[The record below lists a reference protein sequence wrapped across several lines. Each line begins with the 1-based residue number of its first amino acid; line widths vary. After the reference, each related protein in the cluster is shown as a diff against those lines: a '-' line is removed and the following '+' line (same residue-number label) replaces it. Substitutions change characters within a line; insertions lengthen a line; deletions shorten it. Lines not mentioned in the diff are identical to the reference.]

1 MDDRSPARLL
11 APAALVASFIALILV
26 VSTSGDGEEGGA
38 EPERTRPART
48 TASAPAT
55 RPAAPPASPARSA
68 RFYTVKPGDILSTIA
83 AQTGVPAQQIEDLNP
98 EVDPQGLV
106 PGQRLRVRP

>member
-11 APAALVASFIALILV
+11 APAALVAGFIALILV
-26 VSTSGDGEEGGA
+26 VSTSGGGED
-38 EPERTRPART
+38 EPSRERSRPART
-48 TASAPAT
+48 TTTAT
-55 RPAAPPASPARSA
+55 PPPAQRPPAPQPQA

-83 AQTGVPAQQIEDLNP
+83 AQTGVPAQQIEELNP

-106 PGQRLRVRP
+106 PGQRIRLRP

>member
-1 MDDRSPARLL
+1 L
-11 APAALVASFIALILV
+11 APAALVAGFIALILV
-26 VSTSGDGEEGGA
+26 VSTSGDGEESS
-38 EPERTRPART
+38 EPERARPART
-48 TASAPAT
+48 TTTATAPVQ
-55 RPAAPPASPARSA
+55 RPAPPQRPA

-83 AQTGVPAQQIEDLNP
+83 VQTGVPAQQIEDLNP